1 MKKIV
6 VFPGWGYPA
15 DFYNFLK
22 LNFDEVEIVSGYKKV
37 ENKIKA
43 EIVIAWSMGAI
54 NFLLNSEMVCANKIV
69 LISPTFNFMDSVR
82 SSYIKAMIRKIKTN
96 KIELLKEFYN
106 INFFNKSK
114 YEEFLEEYLDKGT
127 MIDDEELLNGLNFLM
142 NTIIDKEIKINGEI
156 TVISG
161 EKDSVILFE
170 KSKAVAEKLNCE
182 FILMKETGHNIIFEK
197 KEELIEIFR
206 R

>member
-22 LNFDEVEIVSGYKKV
+22 LNFDEVKIVSGYKKV

-69 LISPTFNFMDSVR
+69 LISPTFNFMDSVK

-96 KIELLKEFYN
+96 KIELLKEFYK

-114 YEEFLEEYLDKGT
+114 YEEFLDEYLDKGT
-127 MIDDEELLNGLNFLM
+127 MIDDKELLNGLNFLM

-161 EKDSVILFE
+161 EKDSVIPFE

>member
-1 MKKIV
+1 
-6 VFPGWGYPA
+6 
-15 DFYNFLK
+15 
-22 LNFDEVEIVSGYKKV
+22 
-37 ENKIKA
+37 
-43 EIVIAWSMGAI
+43 
-54 NFLLNSEMVCANKIV
+54 
-69 LISPTFNFMDSVR
+69 
-82 SSYIKAMIRKIKTN
+82 
-96 KIELLKEFYN
+96 
-106 INFFNKSK
+106 
-114 YEEFLEEYLDKGT
+114 

-161 EKDSVILFE
+161 EKDSVIPLE

>member
-54 NFLLNSEMVCANKIV
+54 NFLLNSEMVCANKII

-142 NTIIDKEIKINGEI
+142 NTIIDKKIKINGEI

-161 EKDSVILFE
+161 EKDSVIPFE